1 MKRISR
7 LLAVL
12 ALAATLLGL
21 SDGAHA
27 EGSAPVAENYE
38 FKTERNTPFTA
49 SLSAQDVDGGE
60 LTFTITTEPVKGS
73 IRLEPNG
80 SFTYT
85 PGTDKKGRD
94 YFGYK
99 AADSE
104 GNLSQEATVIIKIE
118 KSR

>member
-7 LLAVL
+7 LLAAL
-12 ALAATLLGL
+12 ALAATFLGL
-21 SDGAHA
+21 SDSAHA
-27 EGSAPVAENYE
+27 DGSAPVAENYE
-38 FKTERNTPFTA
+38 FKTERNTPF
-49 SLSAQDVDGGE
+49 SAQDADGGE
-60 LTFTITTEPVKGS
+60 LTLAITTEPVKGS
-73 IRLEPNG
+73 IRLEPDG